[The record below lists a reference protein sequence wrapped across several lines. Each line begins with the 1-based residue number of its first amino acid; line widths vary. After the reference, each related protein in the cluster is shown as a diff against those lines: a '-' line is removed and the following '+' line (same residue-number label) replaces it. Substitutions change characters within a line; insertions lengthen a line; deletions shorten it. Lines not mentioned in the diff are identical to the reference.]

1 VTGHFSRLADEVLQR
16 SPWAQ
21 TGRCPRASW
30 AGFAELLGLASVAPG
45 GGSLFLVCIPFLV
58 QSFIRLNRGRRFI
71 PLLIA
76 VISLINQGLT
86 PGDAAVIPTAL
97 TNRRYAEGIKPGC
110 KNGSCR
116 KLELMR
122 VIKLFNILAIT
133 LFLGLSA
140 ADCLAQTTPSGDVV
154 MVLPFEN
161 TSNRPEYNWVG
172 ESFADS
178 LAELLNKPGLLV
190 VSSDERELAYQR
202 LRLPETVIPSRATAI
217 KLARES
223 KATMVVIGSYS
234 ITPVQDESKPDKG
247 KDDKEKSPTEALV
260 QMTARVIKVNEGRML
275 GEVLYGGW
283 ATQQFDFGGPLTTL
297 QTIHG
302 RLAYQI
308 LYQRDKAL
316 PYSQNQL
323 VDEATKVPQRAFEAY
338 VKAVLL
344 SERDSRRINY
354 LKNAL
359 RYYADALGGAI
370 YPQAAFE
377 LGRFYMLDG
386 KWKDATE
393 YFIKVQKKDPHYVE
407 AAFYAALGYAKV
419 GDFGHALAAIVP
431 LSSDVPLIGIY
442 NNAGA
447 IAVQASREEKKD
459 GERARL
465 LEQGTSFLTRAAES
479 SPDDPLVH
487 FNYALALFLAGKY
500 AEAADQLKPVITAD
514 PRDGQA
520 YFLYAKSLEKTG
532 KTETANAADDQAR
545 RFLQTYAK
553 WQTEWQKSQS
563 VNGVSLRMR
572 DVLNRD
578 DVANLR
584 RETEIREN
592 AGTGKED
599 LLAKARDLYQ
609 AGRDDE
615 ALPELHRVVMLEP
628 TNAEAYLLSGRIN
641 QRRGDQEAAI
651 AALKTAIFWDPKLI
665 DAHILLGRIFLER
678 GDRGEATKFAASAM
692 IIDSNNQE
700 AIALQRQVTMGKN

>member
-1 VTGHFSRLADEVLQR
+1 
-16 SPWAQ
+16 
-21 TGRCPRASW
+21 
-30 AGFAELLGLASVAPG
+30 
-45 GGSLFLVCIPFLV
+45 
-58 QSFIRLNRGRRFI
+58 
-71 PLLIA
+71 
-76 VISLINQGLT
+76 
-86 PGDAAVIPTAL
+86 
-97 TNRRYAEGIKPGC
+97 
-110 KNGSCR
+110 
-116 KLELMR
+116 MR
-122 VIKLFNILAIT
+122 TTFTKLFNLLLIIGFCSLA
-133 LFLGLSA
+133 A
-140 ADCLAQTTPSGDVV
+140 VNVAAQTAAGGDVV

-217 KLARES
+217 KLAREA

-234 ITPVQDESKPDKG
+234 ITAVTDETKPDSK
-247 KDDKEKSPTEALV
+247 KDDKEKSPSEALV
-260 QMTARVIKVNEGRML
+260 QVTARVIKVNEGRTL
-275 GEVLYGGW
+275 GEVLDGGW
-283 ATQQFDFGGPLTTL
+283 ATRQFDFGGPLTTL
-297 QTIHG
+297 QDIHG

-308 LYQRDKAL
+308 LYQREKAFAF
-316 PYSQNQL
+316 SQNQL
-323 VDEATKVPQRAFEAY
+323 VQEATKVPQRAFEAY
-338 VKAVLL
+338 VKGVLL
-344 SERDSRRINY
+344 SEREPTRANY

-359 RYYADALGGAI
+359 RFYADANGGAV

-377 LGRFYMLDG
+377 LGRYYMMDG

-393 YFIKVQKKDPHYVE
+393 YFIKLQKKDPHYVE
-407 AAFYAALGYAKV
+407 AAFYAALGYAKL
-419 GDFGHALAAIVP
+419 GDLGHALAAIVP
-431 LSSDVPLIGIY
+431 LSSEVPLIGIY

-447 IAVQASREEKKD
+447 IAVQAAREEKKED
-459 GERARL
+459 ERARL
-465 LEQGTSFLTRAAES
+465 LAQGTSFLSRAAES

-487 FNYALALFLAGKY
+487 FNYALALFLSGKY
-500 AEAADQLKPVITAD
+500 AEAAEQLKPVITAD

-520 YFLYAKSLEKTG
+520 YFLYAKALERTG

-578 DVANLR
+578 DVSGLLRKNAIAANSPSD
-584 RETEIREN
+584 T
-592 AGTGKED
+592 ED

-609 AGRDDE
+609 EGRDEE

-678 GDRGEATKFAASAM
+678 GDRGEAVKYATSA
-692 IIDSNNQE
+692 ITIDPNNQE

>member
-1 VTGHFSRLADEVLQR
+1 
-16 SPWAQ
+16 
-21 TGRCPRASW
+21 
-30 AGFAELLGLASVAPG
+30 
-45 GGSLFLVCIPFLV
+45 
-58 QSFIRLNRGRRFI
+58 
-71 PLLIA
+71 
-76 VISLINQGLT
+76 
-86 PGDAAVIPTAL
+86 
-97 TNRRYAEGIKPGC
+97 
-110 KNGSCR
+110 
-116 KLELMR
+116 MR
-122 VIKLFNILAIT
+122 NTLIKLFNGLAI
-133 LFLGLSA
+133 GLLLTFYSAICFGQSA
-140 ADCLAQTTPSGDVV
+140 AGSDVV

-217 KLARES
+217 KLAREARAS
-223 KATMVVIGSYS
+223 MIVIGSYTVTPPPEEPQERAKTNSQKDKSS
-234 ITPVQDESKPDKG
+234 I
-247 KDDKEKSPTEALV
+247 EALV
-260 QMTARVIKVNEGRML
+260 QVTARVIKVNEGRTL
-275 GEVLYGGW
+275 GEVLDGSW
-283 ATQQFDFGGPLTTL
+283 ATRQFDFGSVLTDL
-297 QTIHG
+297 QKIHG
-302 RLAYQI
+302 DLAYQI
-308 LYQRDKAL
+308 LYQRDHAL
-316 PYSQNQL
+316 PYSRNQL
-323 VDEATKVPQRAFEAY
+323 VQEATKVPQRAFEAY
-338 VKAVLL
+338 VKGVQLG
-344 SERDSRRINY
+344 ERDSKRPNY
-354 LKNAL
+354 LKNAMRL
-359 RYYADALGGAI
+359 YADANGGAV

-377 LGRFYMLDG
+377 LGRFYMLEG

-393 YFIKVQKKDPHYVE
+393 YFTKLQKKDPHYAE
-407 AAFYAALGYAKV
+407 AAFYAGLGFAKM
-419 GDFGHALAAIVP
+419 GDLGHALAALVP

-447 IAVQASREEKKD
+447 VAVQASREEKKED
-459 GERARL
+459 EKARL
-465 LEQGTSFLTRAAES
+465 LAQGTSFLARAAES

-487 FNYALALFLAGKY
+487 FNYALALFLSGKY

-520 YFLYAKSLEKTG
+520 YFLYAKSLEKIG
-532 KTETANAADDQAR
+532 KTDTANAADDQAR
-545 RFLQTYAK
+545 RYLQTYAK

-578 DVANLR
+578 DVSDLMRKNAIAAN
-584 RETEIREN
+584 TN
-592 AGTGKED
+592 ADSSTED

-678 GDRGEATKFAASAM
+678 GDRGEATKYATSAM
-692 IIDSNNQE
+692 TIDANNQE